1 MATLILTVA
10 GSYFGPW
17 GALAGSMLGGLIDR
31 TIDPFGLQPDTMH
44 VEGPRLDN
52 LKIPTASYGVPID
65 RTWGTIRKGGQLIWA
80 LDLIEEVT
88 TEEVGGKGSPP
99 SASVTRYR
107 YYGSFAV
114 SFGYGRPTM
123 RVRKIWCDSKL
134 CYVDTNVASYVVNAT
149 GLPVAFG
156 NGGTY
161 SDIRLTDGTGWPDY
175 GVAVGQALTF
185 SGFAEGALNTSIGVY
200 MLYSSGT
207 FPGVTD
213 VLRTAPYAEV
223 GYSESANVD
232 VISSSMTDSE
242 TVDWPEGSSDFEGY
256 LSIYPGSIDQAA
268 DAVIQASVGAASTPA
283 FREQCYVVF
292 ERLPLENFGNR
303 IPSVTVEMQYE
314 TSLIT
319 VLEDL
324 CSLAGIEVEE
334 QDFSQ
339 VGFLGAVGGLTAGRA
354 DMRQLASQ
362 LAMAYRFDFF
372 ESEGKLKAIPN
383 KTAADLT
390 LTAADL
396 GAAAGEERAPALSRT
411 LTDPRALPRQ
421 ISLSY
426 LSESMDYDTASIVAR
441 REVVMSCLRKEVTV
455 PFVLTAA
462 EARAL
467 ADHLLRKA
475 WIERTTYRM
484 TLPRKYL
491 KLEPADI
498 LTLPAAYGSPA
509 VKVTGLRVSPKLVLE
524 VEAVRASIF
533 ALPSASSEAEPG
545 GFTPVT
551 DPTWHSSQLYL
562 LDIPILRDLDDDAGL
577 YAGAYTWR
585 DGVQTLYRSADSTNY
600 SAYDTLPGG
609 LVVGSVATALPDCLN
624 PDVWDRAHT
633 LTVTLRSTADS
644 LESRSEGEVLNG
656 ANAALVGD
664 EILQFQTASL
674 TTTATYTLSNLL
686 RGRRGTEQHTGTH
699 GASETFILLT
709 QAALSRISTAVGEYG
724 ATYYYKGVGN
734 SETVATVPQYALAKQ
749 CVGLKPFS
757 PCHVRGLRGSTDQ
770 WTFEWK
776 RRGRVNAGWNSLA
789 DIPAD
794 STLGE
799 SYEIDIMADS
809 TSTSVVRTLASTST
823 SVVYTAAQQS
833 SDFGGAATA
842 VTVQVYQLGP
852 LGRGFGK
859 KETMP

>member
-31 TIDPFGLQPDTMH
+31 TVDPFGLQPDPLH

-52 LKIPTASYGVPID
+52 HKIPSASYGVPID

-107 YYGSFAV
+107 YYGTFAV

-123 RVRKIWCDSKL
+123 EVRRIWCDAKL
-134 CYVDTNVASYVVNAT
+134 CYVNTNVRSYTVNASCEATINGGYDFGTPPDYSDPGVALIKSAGTWADVGLSVGQSITIAGFTDTRFNATYQVLNINGALARLNWIHETGGPETATITLVSASY
-149 GLPVAFG
+149 
-156 NGGTY
+156 
-161 SDIRLTDGTGWPDY
+161 
-175 GVAVGQALTF
+175 
-185 SGFAEGALNTSIGVY
+185 
-200 MLYSSGT
+200 
-207 FPGVTD
+207 
-213 VLRTAPYAEV
+213 
-223 GYSESANVD
+223 
-232 VISSSMTDSE
+232 TDSE
-242 TVDWPEGSSDFEGY
+242 TVDWPEGSSDFESY
-256 LSIYPGSIDQAA
+256 MSVYPGSIDQSA
-268 DAVIQASVGAASTPA
+268 DGVMQASLGAASTPA
-283 FREQCYVVF
+283 FREQCYIVF

-303 IPSVTVEMQYE
+303 IPTVTAELAYE

-319 VLEDL
+319 VFEDL
-324 CSLAGIEVEE
+324 CSLGGIETAE

-339 VGFLGAVGGLTAGRA
+339 IGFTGAMGGITIGRT

-362 LAMAYRFDFF
+362 LAMAYRLDFF

-383 KTAADLT
+383 KTASDLT

-411 LTDPRALPRQ
+411 MTDPRALPRQ

-426 LSESMDYDTASIVAR
+426 LSESMDYDTATIVAR
-441 REVVMSCLRKEVTV
+441 REVVMSCVRKEVTV

-475 WIERTTYRM
+475 WIERVSYRM

-491 KLEPADI
+491 SLEPADL
-498 LTLPAAYGSPA
+498 LTLPADYGSPV
-509 VKVTGLRVSPKLVLE
+509 VKVTGLRISPRFVIE
-524 VEAVRASIF
+524 VEAVRASVF
-533 ALPSASSEAEPG
+533 TLPAASTEAEPG

-551 DPTWHSSQLYL
+551 DPDWHSSQLYL
-562 LDIPILRDLDDDAGL
+562 LDIPILRDLDDNAGL

-600 SAYDTLPGG
+600 SAYENLPGG
-609 LVVGSVATALPDCLN
+609 LVVGTVSSALPDCLN

-633 LTVTLRSTADS
+633 LTVTLRSTAHT
-644 LESRSEGEVLNG
+644 LESKSALEVLNG

-664 EILQFQTASL
+664 EIVQFQTATL

-686 RGRRGTEQHTGTH
+686 RGRRGTEQYTGLH
-699 GASETFILLT
+699 GAAETFVLLT
-709 QAALSRISTAVGEYG
+709 ESALSRISTAVGEFN

-734 SETVATVPQYALAKQ
+734 SETVATVPQYTLTKQ

-757 PCHVRGLRGSTDQ
+757 PCHVRGVKGSTDQ

-799 SYEIDIMADS
+799 SYEVDIMADS

-833 SDFGGAATA
+833 SDFGGSATA
-842 VTVQVYQLGP
+842 VTVNVYQLGP

-859 KETMP
+859 KESMP